1 MMKLE
6 DNINKMYLLKA
17 VKWFMILMPI
27 IVLFFEKHGLSLT
40 QIMILQATYS
50 FTVALFEIPS
60 GFFADIYGRRLSLFF
75 GSILTFLGYLIFCFY
90 SGFNEFFIA
99 EIFLGIGG
107 SLISGADSALI
118 YDTLLELKKDEDY
131 TKIEGKNYGIGNVS
145 EGLAGILGGFL
156 AVSSLELPVYIQTF
170 VLFFSIP
177 LSYSLVEP
185 KSSYKLAKSF
195 KSILLV
201 VKETFFQKNRLK
213 WYILYSSAMG
223 IGTLSIA
230 WFVQPFLMEIDTPLI
245 YYGIIWASLNI
256 ITGITSYYS
265 YIFDKGKV
273 LIYISLSMLISFILL
288 GFNISIYGFIFIVL
302 IYLMRG
308 IITPNLR
315 NLININ
321 STSERRATVLSLR
334 SFVIRISF
342 ALIAPIL
349 GFITDVYEISYVFY
363 FLGLLVGLS
372 SLLAVYK
379 LKINN

>member
-1 MMKLE
+1 MKLE

-75 GSILTFLGYLIFCFY
+75 GSIWTFLGYLIFSFY

-265 YIFDKGKV
+265 YIFEKGKV

-349 GFITDVYEISYVFY
+349 GYITDVYEISYVFY
-363 FLGLLVGLS
+363 FLGLLVGIS

>member
-1 MMKLE
+1 MKLE

-75 GSILTFLGYLIFCFY
+75 GSILTFLGYLIFSFY

-201 VKETFFQKNRLK
+201 VKETFFQKNKLK

-349 GFITDVYEISYVFY
+349 GYITDVYEISYVFY
-363 FLGLLVGLS
+363 FLGLLVGIS

>member
-1 MMKLE
+1 MRLE

-75 GSILTFLGYLIFCFY
+75 GSILTFLGYLIFSFY

-201 VKETFFQKNRLK
+201 VKETFFQKNKLK

>member
-1 MMKLE
+1 MKLE

-75 GSILTFLGYLIFCFY
+75 GSILTFLGYLIFSFY

-145 EGLAGILGGFL
+145 EGLAGVLGGFL

-230 WFVQPFLMEIDTPLI
+230 WFVQPFLMEINTPLI

-302 IYLMRG
+302 IYIMRG
-308 IITPNLR
+308 IITPYLR
-315 NLININ
+315 NLINIY

-349 GFITDVYEISYVFY
+349 GYITDVYEISYVFY
-363 FLGLLVGLS
+363 FLGLLVGIS

>member
-1 MMKLE
+1 MKLE

-75 GSILTFLGYLIFCFY
+75 GSILTFLGYLIFSFY

-265 YIFDKGKV
+265 YIFDKGKI
-273 LIYISLSMLISFILL
+273 LIFISLSMLISFILL

-363 FLGLLVGLS
+363 FLGLLVGIS

>member
-1 MMKLE
+1 MKLE

-75 GSILTFLGYLIFCFY
+75 GSILTFLGYLIFSFY

-273 LIYISLSMLISFILL
+273 LIYTSLSMLISFILL

-349 GFITDVYEISYVFY
+349 GYITDVYEISYVFY
-363 FLGLLVGLS
+363 FLGLLVGIS

>member
-1 MMKLE
+1 MKLE

-75 GSILTFLGYLIFCFY
+75 GSIFTFLGYLIFSFY

-145 EGLAGILGGFL
+145 EGLAGVLGGFL

-230 WFVQPFLMEIDTPLI
+230 WFVQPFLMQIDTPLV

-363 FLGLLVGLS
+363 FLGLLVGIS